1 MVYKVVFCACKF
13 QKPLTWHM
21 AINTAHQMSNPGVSK
36 ERINWNFQGDWE
48 GGSIQKFS
56 MGGVWILSRTSN
68 WKIIACLSYF

>member
-48 GGSIQKFS
+48 GGINPEILHGRGMDIFS
-56 MGGVWILSRTSN
+56 DT
-68 WKIIACLSYF
+68 